1 MDRKQEIGPQIVCA
15 PGPLEQPARGWRGG
29 DQLDGLA
36 ESGIDQP
43 LLDLVR
49 EAGKGDVLHD
59 QIAQWPDQP
68 ALDDGDSTTEGRDM
82 CSYIVRK
89 AALTG
94 SAKGPNGWMRI
105 DTANVYFDH
114 PYHAPLDHALGID
127 FINAADGG
135 HERVAV
141 ELSAQSARALVDH
154 ILAAL
159 QSGEAEHGAEPA
171 SAHRFA
177 R

>member
-1 MDRKQEIGPQIVCA
+1 
-15 PGPLEQPARGWRGG
+15 
-29 DQLDGLA
+29 
-36 ESGIDQP
+36 
-43 LLDLVR
+43 
-49 EAGKGDVLHD
+49 
-59 QIAQWPDQP
+59 
-68 ALDDGDSTTEGRDM
+68 M

-94 SAKGPNGWMRI
+94 SAKGPKGWMRI

-141 ELSAQSARALVDH
+141 ELSAQSARALVAQ

-159 QSGEAEHGAEPA
+159 ASGEAEHGAEPA
-171 SAHRFA
+171 SAHRA
-177 R
+177 MAAE